1 MRTMAEYQVAIHSKI
16 FINNQSMNSKTLNF
30 SESYA
35 SPMLEVIELNC
46 EGALCD
52 ISSSE
57 DYGGVSDDE
66 LPIF

>member
-1 MRTMAEYQVAIHSKI
+1 MK
-16 FINNQSMNSKTLNF
+16 KTLKSN
-30 SESYA
+30 EVYQ
-35 SPMLEVIELNC
+35 SPAMEVVELIC